1 MGFATIA
8 ENARQTKV
16 SDDLGS
22 KVNVAGLWPA
32 FESYEGPKRYGPP
45 LAAPPLVPGS
55 LARHRLGLST
65 PPGWPRNA

>member
-22 KVNVAGLWPA
+22 KVNVAGLWPV
-32 FESYEGPKRYGPP
+32 FESY
-45 LAAPPLVPGS
+45 
-55 LARHRLGLST
+55 
-65 PPGWPRNA
+65 